1 MRNALLAAAGL
12 TAFRSVA
19 AYDATVC
26 GRENKFTSDD
36 KSFIFQSNAWAPVG
50 DGFQCVSVDQ
60 SVPAFDASW
69 SWEENPENVH
79 SFPHVRFNSTKL
91 PTRVDAIKTLRLAT
105 KWTMTKGTP
114 SSADSAPRD
123 FSASTWEESKDDLR
137 GVVANAAWDFFVD
150 KNKSRTYNPVDAEA
164 EIMIWLG
171 KVGNPYPLMGDSI
184 LTNMT
189 VGGTEFSL
197 WYDTNQRDQKV
208 FTWVTRDG
216 SDVNEFDADVA
227 PLFKYV
233 LESGEID
240 KESWLGLV
248 EFGSE
253 AWHSPDNITFSAANF
268 AMELDNGDG
277 GEGSGSGSGSGDGE
291 EDAAGIVGVSA
302 LAVIAPAAL
311 MLASFAGLF

>member
-12 TAFRSVA
+12 TALRSVA

-36 KSFIFQSNAWAPVG
+36 KSFISRPVLYLPVL
-50 DGFQCVSVDQ
+50 QPANRPPQVDQ

-105 KWTMTKGTP
+105 KWTMSKGTP

-123 FSASTWEESKDDLR
+123 FSASTWEESKADLS

-253 AWHSPDNITFSAANF
+253 TWHSPDNITFSAANF
-268 AMELDNGDG
+268 AMELDNGDD
-277 GEGSGSGSGSGDGE
+277 GSGSGSGSGDDE

>member
-1 MRNALLAAAGL
+1 MRNTLLAAAGFAAFK
-12 TAFRSVA
+12 TAL

-26 GRENKFTSDD
+26 GKDKFTSEDTNY
-36 KSFIFQSNAWAPVG
+36 IFQSNAWAPVG
-50 DGFQCVSVDQ
+50 DGFQCVSIDQ
-60 SVPAFDASW
+60 ATPAFDATW
-69 SWEENPENVH
+69 SWDENPENVH

-91 PTRVDAIKTLRLAT
+91 PTRLDAIKTFRLAT
-105 KWTMTKGTP
+105 SWTMTAGNP
-114 SSADSAPRD
+114 GSSASRD
-123 FSASTWEESKDDLR
+123 FSTTAWEDSKANLS

-184 LTNMT
+184 LTNIT
-189 VGGTEFSL
+189 LGSTEFSL

-216 SDVNEFDADVA
+216 SDVNEFDEDVK
-227 PLFKYV
+227 PLFDYV
-233 LESGEID
+233 LNSGEID

-253 AWHSPDNITFSAANF
+253 AWHSEDNTTFSAANF
-268 AMELDNGDG
+268 KMELDNGD
-277 GEGSGSGSGSGDGE
+277 SGSGDS
-291 EDAAGIVGVSA
+291 EDAAGMVTLSVWL
-302 LAVIAPAAL
+302 LAAPALL
-311 MLASFAGLF
+311 MLAGFF

>member
-12 TAFRSVA
+12 AAVRSVA
-19 AYDATVC
+19 ADYDATIC
-26 GRENKFTSDD
+26 GKENKFTSDD
-36 KSFIFQSNAWAPVG
+36 TQFIFQSNAWAPVG
-50 DGFQCVSVDQ
+50 DGFQCVSIDQ

-69 SWEENPENVH
+69 SWDENKENVH

-91 PTRVDAIKTLRLAT
+91 PTRLDAIKTFRLAT
-105 KWTMTKGTP
+105 QWTMTKGNP
-114 SSADSAPRD
+114 SSSSGTRD
-123 FSASTWEESKDDLR
+123 FAASSWEENKAELKAD

-171 KVGNPYPLMGDSI
+171 KVGDPYPLMGDSI
-184 LTNMT
+184 LTNIT
-189 VGGTEFSL
+189 LGSTEFSL

-216 SDVNEFDADVA
+216 SDVNQFDEDVA

-240 KESWLGLV
+240 EDSWLGLV

-253 AWHSPDNITFSAANF
+253 AWHSPDNITFSAAHF
-268 AMELDNGDG
+268 SMDLDNGD
-277 GEGSGSGSGSGDGE
+277 SGSGDKN
-291 EDAAGIVGVSA
+291 AAGALGLSA
-302 LAVIAPAAL
+302 WLLVAPAVL
-311 MLASFAGLF
+311 VVAGFF